1 MLPIRTDDLGVGT
14 RKQKDIL
21 YTRWHRPDEKTY
33 FSSSLEKWVL
43 HLEEIFQNHIPKSD
57 NYNINII
64 HHHDGFAMLQ
74 CKVSQSR
81 GSVQE
86 HLGQKF
92 GRVSRARQYK
102 NTKMHA
108 QREGFSR
115 QGIAQVTR
123 TNVGR
128 MRACRTFLWHS
139 TCSFFFKFN
148 IFTARFCCIFKFY
161 TSAESPI

>member
-1 MLPIRTDDLGVGT
+1 
-14 RKQKDIL
+14 
-21 YTRWHRPDEKTY
+21 
-33 FSSSLEKWVL
+33 
-43 HLEEIFQNHIPKSD
+43 
-57 NYNINII
+57 
-64 HHHDGFAMLQ
+64 MLQ
-74 CKVSQSR
+74 CRVSQSR

-128 MRACRTFLWHS
+128 MQACRTFLWHS
-139 TCSFFFKFN
+139 TCSFSLNSTFLRHTFVAFLN
-148 IFTARFCCIFKFY
+148 PTFQQRVYI
-161 TSAESPI
+161 AEGSTNKSRGGELGEGGGKSRSCQETV